1 MSSHPRATV
10 AHLLTF
16 VLGDWGDVP
25 GRRRQAKDVSA
36 LDPALGLHVVF
47 EGAVDPRRQIRH
59 ITGLEDQLRNE
70 SESDNQ
76 HKINERTSCT

>member
-1 MSSHPRATV
+1 MV

-16 VLGDWGDVP
+16 VLGDWGDVR
-25 GRRRQAKDVSA
+25 GRRRQAEDVFT

-47 EGAVDPRRQIRH
+47 EGAVDPLRQIRH
-59 ITGLEDQLRNE
+59 ITSLEDQLWKG

-76 HKINERTSCT
+76 HKINERT